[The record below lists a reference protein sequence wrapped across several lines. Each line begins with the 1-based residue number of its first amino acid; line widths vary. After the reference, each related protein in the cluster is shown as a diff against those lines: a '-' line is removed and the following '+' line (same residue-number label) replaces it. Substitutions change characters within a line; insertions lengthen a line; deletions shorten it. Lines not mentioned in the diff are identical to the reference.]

1 MTFNA
6 QTDAIS
12 NGKFDSEDDLLIRQ
26 CIQFQKRRVFWVGPA
41 MLLLAI
47 GGYLFMP
54 VWQLQVVVGA
64 LAVTNLTFWIGLK
77 LAKNALIEK
86 SLTMAM
92 AGTLVSSISVVTML
106 DGFDAVMLLVVMSLV
121 IQGAMFSKKVS
132 HYGLIGILFQVT
144 IGQLVGFVEMFERY
158 PSPART
164 VFALSSVVAVIMVLQ
179 IWGYI
184 RRHQENSTYFYEQ
197 KKALLQR
204 RETILQSV
212 TETIP
217 MVEASVGETADV
229 SNDLSERATTLGGT
243 IESIMSL
250 IEDLIA
256 SATSSTHHAEQSA
269 RISEGIQRVMQDN
282 FNRLKNV
289 SNQSEDVATNMNEM
303 RKIIGA
309 LVSHTDNIEKILSY
323 SRTIGEQIKILSVN
337 ASIEAAEAGEFGRG
351 FAVVARELTELIDST
366 EKNLFETSLMLNDI
380 RRQSNAGMTTVDSA
394 TDTMSRFFKDL
405 LQTRNALEKAVGNAD
420 RAAQQTRKIV
430 RSATKQQ
437 SDLSRVAEGTQTMID
452 NAFELAVS
460 SGRLKDTIA
469 HLDRLRQ
476 SLSNL
481 LGTVNKQQ
489 VASDGRRR

>member
-1 MTFNA
+1 MAFNV
-6 QTDAIS
+6 QTDAFS
-12 NGKFDSEDDLLIRQ
+12 NGEFDSEDELLVRQ
-26 CIQFQKRRVFWVGPA
+26 CVQFQKRRVFLVGPV
-41 MLLLAI
+41 MLLLSVA
-47 GGYLFMP
+47 GYLLLP
-54 VWQLQVVVGA
+54 VWQVQVVVGA
-64 LAVTNLTFWIGLK
+64 LTVTNLMFWLGLR
-77 LAKNALIEK
+77 LAKKALIEK
-86 SLTMAM
+86 SLTVAM
-92 AGTLVSSISVVTML
+92 AGTLVASISVVTML
-106 DGFDAVMLLVVMSLV
+106 EGFDAVMLLVVMSLV
-121 IQGAMFSKKVS
+121 IQGAIFSKRVS
-132 HYGLIGILFQVT
+132 YFGLIGILFQVT
-144 IGQLVGFVEMFERY
+144 IGQVVGVVDMFERY
-158 PSPART
+158 PSPANT
-164 VFALSSVVAVIMVLQ
+164 VFALTSAVAVIMVLQ

-184 RRHQENSTYFYEQ
+184 KRHQENSTYFDEQ
-197 KKALLQR
+197 KKVLLQR
-204 RETILQSV
+204 REAILQSV

-217 MVEASVGETADV
+217 MVEASVDETAHV
-229 SNDLSERATTLGGT
+229 SNDLSARATTLGGT

-250 IEDLIA
+250 IEELIA

-269 RISEGIQRVMQDN
+269 RISEGIQRVMQNN
-282 FNRLKNV
+282 FTRLKNV
-289 SNQSEDVATNMNEM
+289 SNQSEDVAANMNEM

-309 LVSHTDNIEKILSY
+309 LVSHTDNIENILSY

-366 EKNLFETSLMLNDI
+366 EKNLFETSIMLNDI
-380 RRQSNAGMTTVDSA
+380 RRQSNAGMTTIDSA
-394 TDTMSRFFKDL
+394 TDTMGRFFKDL
-405 LQTRNALEKAVGNAD
+405 LQTRDALEKAVGNAD

-481 LGTVNKQQ
+481 LGTVHKEP
-489 VASDGRRR
+489 VASNGRHR